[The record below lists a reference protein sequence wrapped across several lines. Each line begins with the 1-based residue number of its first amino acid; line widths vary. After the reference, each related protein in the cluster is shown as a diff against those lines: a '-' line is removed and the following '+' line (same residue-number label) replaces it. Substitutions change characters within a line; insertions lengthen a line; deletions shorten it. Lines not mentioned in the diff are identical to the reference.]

1 MLMVSLLLQVPNV
14 YPCTNDVI
22 TVVLIAT
29 YWIAPFVWILSIDHE
44 LTYLQSDHI
53 MTFASTTH
61 TRNNST
67 CHMCALARIGIPV
80 IHIKITLLNEVQH
93 IPCYYSSNNSSIQFQ
108 FSFNSN
114 PKELIYLIADQI
126 KWNFWR
132 YSLLLQV
139 LCFILFRPNCAV

>member
-80 IHIKITLLNEVQH
+80 IHIKIKLLNEVQH
-93 IPCYYSSNNSSIQFQ
+93 ITSYYSSNNSSIQFQ
-108 FSFNSN
+108 LSFNSN

-126 KWNFWR
+126 KWNFLALFTIAASLVF
-132 YSLLLQV
+132 YS
-139 LCFILFRPNCAV
+139 FSS

>member
-1 MLMVSLLLQVPNV
+1 MLMVSLLLQVPNL

-61 TRNNST
+61 PRNNST

-80 IHIKITLLNEVQH
+80 IHIKIKLLNEVQH
-93 IPCYYSSNNSSIQFQ
+93 ITSYYSSNNSSIQFQ
-108 FSFNSN
+108 LSFNSN

-126 KWNFWR
+126 KWNFLALFTIAASLVF
-132 YSLLLQV
+132 YS
-139 LCFILFRPNCAV
+139 FSS

>member
-80 IHIKITLLNEVQH
+80 IHIKIKLLNEVQH
-93 IPCYYSSNNSSIQFQ
+93 ITSYYSSNNSSIKFQ
-108 FSFNSN
+108 LSFNSN

-126 KWNFWR
+126 KWNFLALFTIAASLVF
-132 YSLLLQV
+132 YS
-139 LCFILFRPNCAV
+139 FSS